1 MRFTF
6 SVFSLLML
14 LGLQACKN
22 DTAKQQEAAAAA
34 KQAESGQTDTIPPAN
49 TSDVMTILSAEEF
62 EQYIKN
68 NPNTPLIDL
77 RPAEEYNKAHIA
89 GAINIPFVLEGF
101 EAKIKHLQGATEV
114 AVYCSN
120 GIRSKRA
127 AVALEKLQVKKVHL
141 MDKGLYTWIVAHKM
155 QVAGKDN
162 KK

>member
-6 SVFSLLML
+6 SVFLLLML

-22 DTAKQQEAAAAA
+22 DSAQQQEAA
-34 KQAESGQTDTIPPAN
+34 ESGKQPESGKVDSIPSANASGVVTI
-49 TSDVMTILSAEEF
+49 MSAEDF
-62 EQYIKN
+62 EQYIN
-68 NPNTPLIDL
+68 NNRNTPLIDL
-77 RPAEEYNKAHIA
+77 RTAEEYNKAHIA

-127 AVALEKLQVKKVHL
+127 AQALEKLQVKQVKIL
-141 MDKGLYTWIVAHKM
+141 DKGLYTWIVARKM